1 MAKARQQ
8 DQPLENKNY
17 ILSTKDICDFF
28 EISRETLSTWAK
40 KGAPKYSRGK
50 WDLKALVKWRYSGD
64 TMESPSLRKLKA
76 EADLKE
82 AKAKQEK
89 IKLSVVKQEYVPVAE
104 VKDELTRLMMN
115 LKKSMLAVGH
125 HVASELAPLD
135 ADAAEIAKTVVD
147 KRMKEALE
155 EMSKGGVYRGRKKR
169 AK

>member
-1 MAKARQQ
+1 
-8 DQPLENKNY
+8 
-17 ILSTKDICDFF
+17 
-28 EISRETLSTWAK
+28 
-40 KGAPKYSRGK
+40 
-50 WDLKALVKWRYSGD
+50 
-64 TMESPSLRKLKA
+64 MESPSLRKLKA

-115 LKKSMLAVGH
+115 LKKSMLVVGH

-135 ADAAEIAKTVVD
+135 AEAAEIAKTVVD
-147 KRMKEALE
+147 KRIKEALE

>member
-17 ILSTKDICDFF
+17 ILSTKEICDFF
-28 EISRETLSTWAK
+28 DISRETLSTWAK

-50 WDLKALVKWRYSGD
+50 WDLKELVKWRYSGD

-82 AKAKQEK
+82 AKAKQER
-89 IKLSVVKQEYVPVAE
+89 IKLSVVKQEYLPVAE
-104 VKDELTRLMMN
+104 VRDELTRLMLN

-135 ADAAEIAKTVVD
+135 AEAASLAKNVVD
-147 KRMKEALE
+147 KRIKEALE
-155 EMSKGGVYRGRKKR
+155 AMSKGEIYRGRKQRK
-169 AK
+169 K

>member
-1 MAKARQQ
+1 M
-8 DQPLENKNY
+8 
-17 ILSTKDICDFF
+17 
-28 EISRETLSTWAK
+28 STWAK
-40 KGAPKYSRGK
+40 KRSPKVQSRQMG
-50 WDLKALVKWRYSGD
+50 LKSASKMAVFRRYHGEPQPAK
-64 TMESPSLRKLKA
+64 TKA

-82 AKAKQEK
+82 AKAKQER

-104 VKDELTRLMMN
+104 VKDELTRLMLN

>member
-8 DQPLENKNY
+8 NQPLENKNY

-135 ADAAEIAKTVVD
+135 AEAAEIAKTVVD

-155 EMSKGGVYRGRKKR
+155 EMSKGGVYHGRKKR

>member
-17 ILSTKDICDFF
+17 ILSTKEICDFF

-40 KGAPKYSRGK
+40 KGAPKHSRGK
-50 WDLKALVKWRYSGD
+50 WDLKALVQWRYAG
-64 TMESPSLRKLKA
+64 ESVENPGLRKLRA

-89 IKLSVVKQEYVPVAE
+89 IKLSVVKQEYVPVAD
-104 VKDELTRLMMN
+104 VKDELTRLMLN
-115 LKKSMLAVGH
+115 LKKSMLSVGH

-135 ADAAEIAKTVVD
+135 AEAAEIAKTVVD

-155 EMSKGGVYRGRKKR
+155 EMSKGGVYCGRKKR
-169 AK
+169 TK